1 MEESCFGFLI
11 AGGLCSKLG
20 RSLCERIKLTFA
32 TAQGCLHSL
41 SLGRHDR
48 FGRLCNQFLPKTL
61 RFSLQRHKSSRIRLT
76 PNSGTVCR
84 FPAFASG
91 NSCFISSPV
100 QKLKN
105 SAKQNSWRVCRF
117 SPWNLARC
125 FRIWLGVFGKAGF
138 FRCQSTPG
146 PPMPCFPYLMPAF

>member
-1 MEESCFGFLI
+1 MQSCKKCSFLRLSAGFFMEESCRGFFVSNWLY
-11 AGGLCSKLG
+11 SKPG
-20 RSLCERIKLTFA
+20 RSLCERIDLDFA
-32 TAQGCLHSL
+32 TAPGCLHSL

-48 FGRLCNQFLPKTL
+48 FGCLCNLGLSKKQ
-61 RFSLQRHKSSRIRLT
+61 RFSLKWHKTWEFGLRRI
-76 PNSGTVCR
+76 PEIVCR

-117 SPWNLARC
+117 SLWNSAGYV
-125 FRIWLGVFGKAGF
+125 RIWLGAFGK
-138 FRCQSTPG
+138 
-146 PPMPCFPYLMPAF
+146 